1 MGSIYP
7 GLLEGAAVR
16 ADALHIAFYT
26 PEQLETVADLFHDM
40 SAHYHGQSAS
50 DRSVVRA
57 NLAENI
63 LSEHSGVRLV
73 IASEGGRAVG
83 VASIAILYPAPK
95 ERGQLFMKEIYV
107 VSGYR
112 GQGIGKALIHFVA
125 RYALDIG
132 CSRFDWTV
140 DRDNEQAMAFY
151 RHLGARPANDK
162 VYFRVSGADLERL
175 GVP

>member
-1 MGSIYP
+1 MT
-7 GLLEGAAVR
+7 

-40 SAHYHGQSAS
+40 SVHYHGQSAS
-50 DRSVVRA
+50 GRSVVRT

-95 ERGQLFMKEIYV
+95 ERGQLFMKDIYV
-107 VSGYR
+107 LSVCR

-125 RYALDIG
+125 RYALDMG

-151 RHLGARPANDK
+151 RRLGALPANDK
-162 VYFRVSGADLERL
+162 VYFRVSGVDLERL